1 MHEAKVKDKKT
12 LDLEAEMVK
21 LKEDSDTTIKEMAK
35 HLEDT
40 TTAMEFK
47 YESTK
52 LELETAQ
59 IRLRELHEFSQKK
72 AILEKELQDT
82 RYALLKEREKC
93 IEQVGEAERASYAA
107 QEKMRRAMETIV
119 AETEARMTANMEMRL
134 NFKTKKI
141 IIENEGLKAEVQ
153 YHTRAT
159 MKLYKENQRLIEENH
174 ERTRDIDLLQEIQAE
189 LELKIHAYQ
198 KTLRILLHKLRE
210 NEKQMTSTQAKVLPN
225 MTKEQRGYEEDFQE
239 LLLRAERLKDVKIS
253 NVGSKLVHSRK
264 AVRPHSTKSQELT
277 QDSAIEFL
285 YACLEDMELETFTK
299 LATESASSSEAV
311 PSTLPLDQLNMK
323 QRLKLLQSLLKKA
336 STVRLMTQSLANAA
350 SDKGST
356 QRLPYSP
363 AINNSGENIVF
374 DVQDLLEMPVQQ
386 IILGDRGK

>member
-1 MHEAKVKDKKT
+1 
-12 LDLEAEMVK
+12 
-21 LKEDSDTTIKEMAK
+21 
-35 HLEDT
+35 
-40 TTAMEFK
+40 
-47 YESTK
+47 
-52 LELETAQ
+52 
-59 IRLRELHEFSQKK
+59 
-72 AILEKELQDT
+72 
-82 RYALLKEREKC
+82 
-93 IEQVGEAERASYAA
+93 
-107 QEKMRRAMETIV
+107 
-119 AETEARMTANMEMRL
+119 
-134 NFKTKKI
+134 
-141 IIENEGLKAEVQ
+141 
-153 YHTRAT
+153 

-363 AINNSGENIVF
+363 AINNSGL
-374 DVQDLLEMPVQQ
+374 DT
-386 IILGDRGK
+386 